1 MVAGTTSC
9 VSENE
14 TGPGRLLEALDARRN
29 ALVGFAV
36 GIVVTAAVFGFFVL
50 LPGATTRSPVYYGA
64 LAFVLA
70 MALGGLAT
78 TLLLAY
84 RAYRLS
90 RELQ

>member
-1 MVAGTTSC
+1 MVSARTVC

-14 TGPGRLLEALDARRN
+14 TGPSRLLEALDARRN
-29 ALVGFAV
+29 VLVGFAV
-36 GIVVTAAVFGFFVL
+36 GVVVTAVVFIFFVV
-50 LPGATTRSPVYYGA
+50 LPGATTRSPVYYAA

-78 TLLLAY
+78 ALLLAY

-90 RELQ
+90 KELQ

>member
-1 MVAGTTSC
+1 MAPTLTGS

-14 TGPGRLLEALDARRN
+14 TGSGRLLEALDARRN

-36 GIVVTAAVFGFFVL
+36 GVVVTAAIFVFFVV
-50 LPGATTRSPVYYGA
+50 LPGATTRSPVYYAA

-78 TLLLAY
+78 VLLLAH

>member
-1 MVAGTTSC
+1 MGC
-9 VSENE
+9 
-14 TGPGRLLEALDARRN
+14 
-29 ALVGFAV
+29 AV
-36 GIVVTAAVFGFFVL
+36 GVGVTAAVLGFFVL
-50 LPGATTRSPVYYGA
+50 LPGAKTRSPVSYGA
-64 LAFVLA
+64 LAFLLA

>member
-1 MVAGTTSC
+1 

-29 ALVGFAV
+29 AVVGFAV
-36 GIVVTAAVFGFFVL
+36 GALVTAAVFMFFVV
-50 LPGATTRSPVYYGA
+50 LPGATARSPVYYAA

-78 TLLLAY
+78 ALLLVY